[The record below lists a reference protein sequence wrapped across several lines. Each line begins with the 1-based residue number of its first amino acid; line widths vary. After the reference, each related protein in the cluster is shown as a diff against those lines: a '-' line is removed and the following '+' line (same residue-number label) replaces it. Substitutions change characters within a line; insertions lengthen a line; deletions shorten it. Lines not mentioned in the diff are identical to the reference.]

1 MKSRV
6 LYQQS
11 TGWITIH
18 ISDYHT
24 WQGHISDVPHRFL
37 GYVFNM
43 QDDYQYKNLWKRQ
56 LTFTN
61 GNKMTKTVKT
71 SNLFKNTFFVLT
83 LAMSASSTG
92 AIAQTAAYPDGMTT
106 KTPITTDDF
115 ADSVK
120 DQISGVLSI
129 LISIGEGMVANAD
142 KFTTAR
148 LIREGKSRA
157 EAERIVMYA
166 YEERLYKLHT
176 NLRPKR

>member
-1 MKSRV
+1 
-6 LYQQS
+6 
-11 TGWITIH
+11 
-18 ISDYHT
+18 
-24 WQGHISDVPHRFL
+24 
-37 GYVFNM
+37 
-43 QDDYQYKNLWKRQ
+43 
-56 LTFTN
+56 
-61 GNKMTKTVKT
+61 MTKTVKT

-83 LAMSASSTG
+83 LAMSASSTS